1 MRLESAV
8 LREYFSGVPLSSL
21 TRRYGVNGRRIEA
34 MASDYMKGKIDI
46 FDPGDKKAIEMS
58 KLSHKEEVRLLKEK
72 IAILEDALK
81 MANIKAEGA
90 DIMMGI
96 LKDRYG
102 STCQSRCR
110 TAHSREAHTRARF
123 RPVRLH
129 PSRLLEV
136 QGLATRR
143 RSMSGGAVNG
153 CRSSAGDAAVR
164 LPGSGA
170 IAESGHVIG
179 RDRLFSLLREGG
191 MLRRRRCRQGYRHAP
206 QRGCHSRPRVVSH
219 TFPHR
224 EDAYKNKEL
233 PSTDFM
239 YFLLNFPWNRGPCVS

>member
-1 MRLESAV
+1 MVFNYLRDARSRGHCIVLKKVYQKSVNKMSVISYKRIMRLESAV

-96 LKDRYG
+96 LKDEYG
-102 STCQSRCR
+102 IDLSKKVD
-110 TAHSREAHTRARF
+110 AE
-123 RPVRLH
+123 
-129 PSRLLEV
+129 
-136 QGLATRR
+136 
-143 RSMSGGAVNG
+143 RS
-153 CRSSAGDAAVR
+153 RSSR
-164 LPGSGA
+164 
-170 IAESGHVIG
+170 
-179 RDRLFSLLREGG
+179 GG
-191 MLRRRRCRQGYRHAP
+191 
-206 QRGCHSRPRVVSH
+206 
-219 TFPHR
+219 T
-224 EDAYKNKEL
+224 KK
-233 PSTDFM
+233 
-239 YFLLNFPWNRGPCVS
+239 